1 MTAYRLMS
9 THHNTDGSVEPPSA
23 TIDIA
28 AADDAEALTRARTIS
43 PAFFADDADFAWLV
57 DESGRV
63 VGSFPI
69 AFGRAA

>member
-9 THHNTDGSVEPPSA
+9 THHNVNGSVEPPSA
-23 TIDIA
+23 TIDID
-28 AADDAEALTRARTIS
+28 AADDADALTRARDVS
-43 PAFFADDADFAWLV
+43 PAFFADDADYAWLV
-57 DESGRV
+57 DDAGRV